1 MSKHT
6 QKSSNREKDGRYLA
20 IIRDAVEVCHRY
32 KPKFGKGGKAGFS
45 LQQFRQL
52 YQSDPFYSW
61 FGLDSPLVY
70 AAHKAAG
77 GITSVYRQIGTAA
90 ELVFRAMLQDTLGQ
104 SAEES
109 KWCYTVP
116 STQGKHRKLSLDG
129 RISVATVRKPER
141 QATVTRWINQ
151 AAKKVVLPAE
161 SLKDIKGVVVECRQG
176 YKSKD
181 SKRQNADVA
190 NASSAYAHNYIP
202 CVMLFSSQIDS
213 ARRGKS
219 ATSGLSGCC

>member
-32 KPKFGKGGKAGFS
+32 KPKFGKGGRAGFS

-90 ELVFRAMLQDTLGQ
+90 ELVFRAILQDTLGQ

-129 RISVATVRKPER
+129 GISVATVRKPER
-141 QATVTRWINQ
+141 QATVTRW
-151 AAKKVVLPAE
+151 
-161 SLKDIKGVVVECRQG
+161 D
-176 YKSKD
+176 
-181 SKRQNADVA
+181 
-190 NASSAYAHNYIP
+190 
-202 CVMLFSSQIDS
+202 
-213 ARRGKS
+213 
-219 ATSGLSGCC
+219 